1 VIHAR
6 CLSVV
11 VLSIAVTACSSSP
24 VAVGT
29 PPATITGAW
38 STWPPGAPTNPAGP
52 FGLTLS
58 QAGDSVTGTGGWAA
72 STYLVAGNYARP
84 LVTLVLTSNQVGSV
98 GSTRTLRGRAVSA
111 TVMILGSDSTRFY
124 KH

>member
-6 CLSVV
+6 CRLAV
-11 VLSIAVTACSSSP
+11 VLSMAATACSRSP

-29 PPATITGAW
+29 PPLTITGAW
-38 STWPPGAPTNPAGP
+38 STWPPGTPANPAGP

-72 STYLVAGNYARP
+72 STYLVAGTYARP
-84 LVTLVLTSNQVGSV
+84 LVTLVLTSNQVGRV
-98 GSTRTLRGRAVSA
+98 STQTLSGRAASA
-111 TVMILGSDSTRFY
+111 NVMILGPDSTRFY
-124 KH
+124 KQ